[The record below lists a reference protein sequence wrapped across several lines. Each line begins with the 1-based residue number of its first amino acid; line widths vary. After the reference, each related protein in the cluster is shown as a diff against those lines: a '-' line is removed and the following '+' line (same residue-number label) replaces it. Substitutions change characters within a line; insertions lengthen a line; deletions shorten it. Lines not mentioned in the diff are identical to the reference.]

1 MDDKPM
7 EIPFVLKPGEPF
19 EFEAPSCVELRQVD
33 AADDAEFLDDEDNWT
48 TDPTAA
54 FSLLDKMPYF
64 EINKSQYTYGE
75 TYYIVFLDDQMIG
88 HEEDGKWQGEG
99 STLEIAICNAYLA
112 WKESQQQAAQP

>member
-48 TDPTAA
+48 TDITAA
-54 FSLLDKMPYF
+54 WELES
-64 EINKSQYTYGE
+64 EIPEDQRREYVTCLGE
-75 TYYIVFLDDQMIG
+75 IIMHDNPIG
-88 HEEDGKWQGEG
+88 ARADSIYWSFAHATPEQR
-99 STLEIAICNAYLA
+99 CRAYLA
-112 WKESQQQAAQP
+112 WRESQQQAAQP